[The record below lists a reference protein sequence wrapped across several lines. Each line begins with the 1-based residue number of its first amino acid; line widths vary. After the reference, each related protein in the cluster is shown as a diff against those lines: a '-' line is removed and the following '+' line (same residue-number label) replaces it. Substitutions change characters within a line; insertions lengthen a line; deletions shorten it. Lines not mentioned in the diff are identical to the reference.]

1 MDVGL
6 KTKLQMK
13 VSEMIKKLS
22 LMLLVL
28 CSLSVLSAGAQ
39 SHDEPRPPRRR
50 PEGRPQGQHYHYH
63 LNNFRYYG
71 PGPYCPPRFVRPY
84 GFYNYGYYGPR
95 RGSEVY
101 FRFGGPPR
109 RQAGFGIGFSNF
121 GW

>member
-13 VSEMIKKLS
+13 GSEMIKKLS

-28 CSLSVLSAGAQ
+28 CSLSMLSASAQ
-39 SHDEPRPPRRR
+39 SHEEPRPPRRR

-63 LNNFRYYG
+63 LNNFR
-71 PGPYCPPRFVRPY
+71 PYCPPRFVRPY
-84 GFYNYGYYGPR
+84 GFYNYGYDGPR
-95 RGSEVY
+95 RGPEADFSV
-101 FRFGGPPR
+101 GGPR
-109 RQAGFGIGFSNF
+109 RRRAGCGIGCSYS